1 MEIVHGYPVDLVM
14 RSQIPWYEFNY
25 FFSDIAVL
33 YWYSWLYSVAMLSW
47 LKIIVTLCYTQLFR
61 YHSKAQKLL
70 ETAHASPLVYPTA
83 TDIKGQW
90 QQKKYFLNRKNV

>member
-33 YWYSWLYSVAMLSW
+33 Y
-47 LKIIVTLCYTQLFR
+47 
-61 YHSKAQKLL
+61 
-70 ETAHASPLVYPTA
+70 
-83 TDIKGQW
+83 
-90 QQKKYFLNRKNV
+90 